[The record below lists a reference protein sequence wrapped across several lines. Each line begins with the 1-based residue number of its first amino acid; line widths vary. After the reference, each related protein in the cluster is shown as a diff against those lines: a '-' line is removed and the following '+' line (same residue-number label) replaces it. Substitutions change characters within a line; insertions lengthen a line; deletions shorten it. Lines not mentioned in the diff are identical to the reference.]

1 MTEKL
6 NFEICFF
13 FRLAVV
19 LSVLLRFT
27 DSEYSFG
34 IFLILILDMKFDEE
48 IFIYPMYLI
57 STEGK
62 PMSGRTLSYNN

>member
-27 DSEYSFG
+27 DYG
-34 IFLILILDMKFDEE
+34 YPLCYLQTLTNMILDN
-48 IFIYPMYLI
+48 
-57 STEGK
+57 S
-62 PMSGRTLSYNN
+62 SY